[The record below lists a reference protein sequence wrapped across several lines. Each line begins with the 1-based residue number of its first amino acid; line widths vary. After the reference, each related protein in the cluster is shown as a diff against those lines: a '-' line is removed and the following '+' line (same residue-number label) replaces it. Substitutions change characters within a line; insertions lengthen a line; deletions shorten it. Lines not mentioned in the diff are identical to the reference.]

1 MYQKLLEMD
10 NNHEAYLIG
19 KDVYRTLPN
28 QELFK
33 EDFKTGK
40 NKLFNVL
47 KAYSC
52 YDNEV
57 GYV

>member
-10 NNHEAYLIG
+10 NNYDTYLIG
-19 KDVYRTLPN
+19 KDVFRTLPDKN
-28 QELFK
+28 KFR
-33 EDFKTGK
+33 EDFNSGK
-40 NKLFNVL
+40 NKLFNLL

>member
-1 MYQKLLEMD
+1 MD
-10 NNHEAYLIG
+10 NNYDTYLIG
-19 KDVYRTLPN
+19 KDVFRTLPDLN
-28 QELFK
+28 LFR
-33 EDFKTGK
+33 EDFKTGH
-40 NKLFNVL
+40 NKLFNLL